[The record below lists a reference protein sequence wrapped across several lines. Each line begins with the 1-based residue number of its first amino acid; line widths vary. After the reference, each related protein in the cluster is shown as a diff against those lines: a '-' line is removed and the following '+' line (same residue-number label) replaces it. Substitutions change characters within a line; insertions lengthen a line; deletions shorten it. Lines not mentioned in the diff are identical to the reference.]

1 MRRLAVSCAWEYPPE
16 VFCIHKPCKAQCFH
30 YGHGVNSWGSC
41 LATSV
46 ASQRVWKNRKHCWR
60 PDMPLPYSHEADW
73 KHQHQEQANKC
84 RSHCLYLLESQTE
97 ECSGWPWTVALS
109 VAHSCALGCTPS
121 MSADPPRHQGKVRF
135 LGRYVCRSLW
145 STAQQGHEMLLIPV
159 AWIAERNN
167 GYLTSLGSDSRLI
180 SGWCQSG
187 HGTRWNESYPRKQFV
202 QALSH
207 AKFL

>member
-16 VFCIHKPCKAQCFH
+16 VFCIHKPCKARCFH

-41 LATSV
+41 LASSV
-46 ASQRVWKNRKHCWR
+46 ASRSCQRVWKNRKHCWR

-135 LGRYVCRSLW
+135 LRDASLLDPPGATWADMSAGLCAVLPSRVMKCYW
-145 STAQQGHEMLLIPV
+145 SP
-159 AWIAERNN
+159 
-167 GYLTSLGSDSRLI
+167 S
-180 SGWCQSG
+180 
-187 HGTRWNESYPRKQFV
+187 PK
-202 QALSH
+202 
-207 AKFL
+207 